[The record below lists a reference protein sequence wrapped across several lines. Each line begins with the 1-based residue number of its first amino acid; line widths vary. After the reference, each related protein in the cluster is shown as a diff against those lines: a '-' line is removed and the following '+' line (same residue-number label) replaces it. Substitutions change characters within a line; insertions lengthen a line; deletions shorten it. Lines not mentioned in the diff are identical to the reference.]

1 MIAMSK
7 DRIIRYLYRN
17 VAVKKQTLI
26 KIIDAVDTDEDGRI
40 SLGELAAALKML
52 WRSAMGKI
60 KPAKK
65 KIRTVD

>member
-1 MIAMSK
+1 MAK
-7 DRIIRYLYRN
+7 DRILRFMYRN
-17 VAVKKQTLI
+17 VAVKKQTLF
-26 KIIDAVDTDEDGRI
+26 KIIEAVDADEDGRI

>member
-1 MIAMSK
+1 MAK
-7 DRIIRYLYRN
+7 DRILRYMYRN

-26 KIIDAVDTDEDGRI
+26 KIIDAIDTDGDGRI

>member
-1 MIAMSK
+1 MAK
-7 DRIIRYLYRN
+7 DRILRYMYRN

-26 KIIDAVDTDEDGRI
+26 RIIDAVDADEDGRI

-60 KPAKK
+60 KPVKK

>member
-1 MIAMSK
+1 MAK
-7 DRIIRYLYRN
+7 DRILRYMYRN

-26 KIIDAVDTDEDGRI
+26 KILDAVDADEDGRI

-60 KPAKK
+60 KTPKK